1 MATYN
6 KRGYKAPK
14 PKEVNEVEPVEQEFD
29 GHSTTAEVFD
39 SLDQGASKTEEWVEK
54 NQKSIF
60 IVVGAIAV
68 ITIGYMLY
76 SKFLVE
82 PKEEEAANEM
92 FQAEQYFTEAVN
104 TQTAKDSLYN
114 LALNGGEGKLGFLGI
129 IDNYSGTDA
138 ANLAHYFSGMSYLN
152 TGKYKEAVT
161 QFDAFNTNDDVLK
174 AMATGATGDAFAQ
187 LGQNEDALEY
197 YVKAANASKNELTTP
212 RFLFKAGEAALALDK
227 KAEASKHFKEI
238 KDNYSTSQE
247 GVSIDAYIAMTE
259 E

>member
-14 PKEVNEVEPVEQEFD
+14 PKEVNDVEPTEQDFD
-29 GHSTTAEVFD
+29 GHSTTEEVFD

-54 NQKSIF
+54 NQKPIF
-60 IVVGAIAV
+60 IVVGVIAV

-92 FQAEQYFTEAVN
+92 FQAEQYFDEAVN
-104 TQTAKDSLYN
+104 SQTANDSLYN

-129 IDNYSGTDA
+129 IENYSGTDA
-138 ANLAHYFSGMSYLN
+138 ANIAHYFSGMAYLN

-161 QFDAFNTNDDVLK
+161 QFDEFNTSDDVLK

-197 YVKAANASKNELTTP
+197 YVKAANASTNDLTTP

-227 KAEASKHFKEI
+227 KAEAAKHFKEI

-247 GVSIDAYIAMTE
+247 GVSIEAYIAMTE